1 MTLESWNSFF
11 QISSAILLGLT
22 FFAGVGAIVSDRAV
36 SRRLQARIDTVTG
49 EARDANRK
57 AEEATAGLAKALTDA
72 ARANERAAKAEEEA
86 ARFNK
91 MAEEERIERL
101 RLEARLKPRRLSQ
114 AQKDAIRSAISSFQ
128 GTLVHILSALGAW
141 DGAQYARDFSDLC
154 SESGWHVL
162 GIGTWDS
169 GGGPLPIGI
178 ELYMKESDGLVSA
191 AVRCLQESLEQ
202 QEISAV
208 IETGQKSFGP
218 GTPNFRAASD
228 RMLLLVGVKD

>member
-1 MTLESWNSFF
+1 
-11 QISSAILLGLT
+11 
-22 FFAGVGAIVSDRAV
+22 
-36 SRRLQARIDTVTG
+36 VTG

-169 GGGPLPIGI
+169 G
-178 ELYMKESDGLVSA
+178 DGLVSA